1 MRLWDWAVAAYA
13 APDVAEACLLLQD
26 RHEQNVPLLLWSAW
40 VAATGRRPDE
50 ETLEAACDTARA
62 WDSLAVAPLRAIR
75 RTLKAPIPDIDDA
88 PREAIRDRI
97 KAVELEAERRLLEA
111 LEALA
116 PEPAG
121 PPRAAGARARRAA
134 GADRAYDA
142 RAEQAGHA
150 RGAACRRRGAAGAAA
165 AQRAARSFAPKLDPA
180 HLNPPRSS
188 PPALAKD
195 KDKDEIGWLLPDI
208 QTPALIRYV
217 CE

>member
-97 KAVELEAERRLLEA
+97 KAVALEAERRLLEA

-121 PPRAAGARARRAA
+121 PPRAAIDALVGTARIW
-134 GADRAYDA
+134 
-142 RAEQAGHA
+142 
-150 RGAACRRRGAAGAAA
+150 
-165 AQRAARSFAPKLDPA
+165 APVT
-180 HLNPPRSS
+180 PR
-188 PPALAKD
+188 
-195 KDKDEIGWLLPDI
+195 
-208 QTPALIRYV
+208 PALIALADSLPA
-217 CE
+217 